1 MTSVAL
7 HGVAVSAGIAVG
19 RAFFLN
25 RNIKAPTQ
33 QQRIPPS
40 LFAAEVKRLEDAV
53 QATRRE
59 IQEAEK
65 RVPAEL
71 QDQAGILTA
80 HLMICS
86 DPKLLESAR
95 DRISQQGYNAEW
107 AISEAVDDIARAFN
121 QIDDDYIRERVN
133 DVRAVAA
140 RVIGH
145 LRGEALSSLPQGE
158 RVVLLAHDLT
168 PTDTMNLSPDTVLCF
183 ATEEGGRTAHT
194 GILARSL
201 QIPAVVGVSGLEENV
216 ADGDTVIL
224 DALRGLLLVNP
235 DQGVIGKYEALQK
248 KFAQFQQ
255 AVADKT
261 LLPAETP
268 EGLRVCVRG
277 NIENATEAALV
288 NKNGGEGIGLY
299 RTEFGFIS
307 RTVPPSEKELYKE
320 YADLLSSMAPHKVTF
335 RTLDVGADK
344 MLWAQRSLQEANP
357 ALGLRAIRFCLR
369 NQYIFRRQLRAILRA
384 GIHGNAALMFPM
396 ISGVRELRQAKAIL
410 GEVRQELEASKEP
423 FAHDIPVGIMIE
435 LPSAVLL
442 ADALA
447 KEVDF
452 FSIGT
457 NDLIQYSLG
466 IDRGNKHVAYLYQPL
481 HPAIIRAIKYVAD
494 MAHKEGISV
503 SVCGEM
509 ASDPYCLPILM
520 GMGIDDFSMAPQAIP
535 GIKHIVRGIDLE
547 ESRQLLRRAA
557 SAATVETV
565 NRIAKQTLSQ
575 RFAEE
580 LPFYVS
586 VLDTEEYS

>member
-1 MTSVAL
+1 MTSTVL
-7 HGVAVSAGIAVG
+7 HGIAVSAGIAIG

-25 RNIKAPTQ
+25 RSSKTSARP
-33 QQRIPPS
+33 QRIPS
-40 LFAAEVKRLEDAV
+40 AHILAEIARLELAV
-53 QATRRE
+53 SETKRE
-59 IQEAEK
+59 IAEAEK
-65 RVPAEL
+65 RVPLVL
-71 QDQAGILTA
+71 QDQMGILSA
-80 HLMICS
+80 HLMICD
-86 DPKLLESAR
+86 DPKLVDTAKNLIRQHCYS
-95 DRISQQGYNAEW
+95 AEW
-107 AISEAVDDIARAFN
+107 AIAETVDNIAKAFN
-121 QIDDDYIRERVN
+121 RIDDTYIRERSH

-140 RVIGH
+140 RITGH
-145 LRGEALSSLPQGE
+145 LQGRGASSLPDDE
-158 RVVLLAHDLT
+158 RIILLAHDLT
-168 PTDTMNLSPDTVLCF
+168 PTDTMGLSPDTILCF

-201 QIPAVVGVSGLEENV
+201 QLPAVVGVNGLEESA

-224 DALRGLLLVNP
+224 DALRGLLLINP
-235 DQGVIGKYEALQK
+235 DQGTIGKYEVLQK
-248 KFAQFQQ
+248 NFVLFQRTI
-255 AVADKT
+255 AGKAH
-261 LLPAETP
+261 LPAETP
-268 EGLRVCVRG
+268 DGLRVAVRG
-277 NIENATEAALV
+277 NIENPDEAALV
-288 NKNGGEGIGLY
+288 IKNGGEGIGLY

-307 RTVPPSEKELYKE
+307 RTAIPSEQELYEE
-320 YADLLSSMAPHKVTF
+320 YAKLLSTMAPHKVTF

-344 MLWAQRSLQEANP
+344 MLWTQRSLQEANP

-384 GIHGNAALMFPM
+384 SAHGNAALMFPM

-410 GEVRQELEASKEP
+410 GEVRQELEASNVP
-423 FAHDIPVGIMIE
+423 FDHDIPVGIMIE
-435 LPSAVLL
+435 LPSAVLI

-447 KEVDF
+447 REVDF

-481 HPAIIRAIKYVAD
+481 HPAIIRAIKLVAD
-494 MAHKEGISV
+494 MAHQEGISV

-509 ASDPYCLPILM
+509 ASDPYCLPILL

-535 GIKHIVRGIDLE
+535 GIKHILRSVDLQE
-547 ESRQLLRRAA
+547 CRDLLRQAA

-565 NRIAKQTLSQ
+565 NRMAKQTLSQ

-586 VLDTEEYS
+586 VLDTEE